1 MINHPPFGRSD
12 VHGPARLTRTG
23 GLLFLLVLGTG
34 AALSVPASLGRQDL
48 TKPLQHEV
56 TVALKLI
63 HVYVTDKKG
72 QPVEDL
78 KRDDF
83 TVTDNGQPV
92 VLTDFEKHSL
102 RASPDSAGKAGPMPE
117 KKVAPAL
124 LPAALKTTRKFF
136 LFFDFAYN
144 NGRGIVKARTAALNF
159 LDKEVEPGDDVGILT
174 YSMFKGV
181 RVHEYLSRDHAKI
194 REVVES
200 IGSKDIAGRASEIEQ
215 QYWLMAQEPLG
226 AVRGGTSAAQADR
239 TQTIAEANRQESKRI
254 VQTFILRLTALA
266 KALRYI
272 PGQKQFIL
280 FSTGVPAS
288 LIYGTQAGNP
298 SNLAGRAKFDVGDRT
313 LRTLSE
319 EMYKE
324 FGAANCTFYCFDT
337 REAAKRTDLFAYDAL
352 TFETGARGLFG
363 QQGVFQD
370 STDIFRD
377 DKTTGLNALKRLTD
391 ITGGR
396 FYSNINMYEK
406 NLDQVQAL
414 TGTYYVLGYSIGEH
428 EDGRFHEVKVTVKR
442 PGCEIR
448 AQAGYFNPKPY
459 REFSPLEKQLH
470 LYDLALNERS
480 LSRLPVSFPLTVL
493 AFGTGGTAGLEI
505 LAAVPGDVT
514 ARFSGEKVEYV
525 ALVFDGKDNIRDV
538 RRLETDP
545 RPRRGQAVVFTSG
558 TTLEPGDF
566 TCRLVIRDMDTGLS
580 AVSSARSFVRAA
592 PAQGLILGTPLLLRD
607 ETGCAYLDAGAAKGK
622 VAIPWGE
629 VYAFDKAALAPAV
642 GPISKLTSRLVAIVP
657 YSVAG
662 ATEYGTNEPDV
673 VLSGRLID
681 ARSGQAV
688 PVAVTLVGRTWHSAA
703 ETVSLE
709 IPLGGLA
716 PGKYLL
722 YINAEDRA
730 SRTMASAQ
738 TSLVIFED

>member
-1 MINHPPFGRSD
+1 MSGLRSF
-12 VHGPARLTRTG
+12 PETTARRSASIALAA
-23 GLLFLLVLGTG
+23 GLLCLLVLQSP
-34 AALSVPASLGRQDL
+34 AALPNVPSQERQDL
-48 TKPLQHEV
+48 TKPLQYEV
-56 TVALKLI
+56 SVVLKLI
-63 HVYVTDKKG
+63 QVYVTDKKG
-72 QPVEDL
+72 KPVEDL
-78 KRDDF
+78 KLDDF
-83 TVTDNGQPV
+83 TVTDNGRPV

-102 RASPDSAGKAGPMPE
+102 QS
-117 KKVAPAL
+117 APAEAL
-124 LPAALKTTRKFF
+124 KSEPVAENPAAPPPAALKTTRKFF

-144 NGRGIVKARTAALNF
+144 NGRGIVKARTAALHF
-159 LDKEVEPGDDVGILT
+159 LDKELEPDDEVAILT

-194 REVVES
+194 REVVDS
-200 IGSKDIAGRASEIEQ
+200 IGGKDIAGRASEIEQ
-215 QYWLMAQEPLG
+215 QYWLMAQEPLPG
-226 AVRGGTSAAQADR
+226 RGGGNDAQASLP
-239 TQTIAEANRQESKRI
+239 QKVAEAGRQESKRI

-288 LIYGTQAGNP
+288 LIYGSQAGNP
-298 SNLAGRAKFDVGDRT
+298 SNLAGRAKFDVGDRV
-313 LRTLSE
+313 LRTQNE

-337 REAAKRTDLFAYDAL
+337 RETAKGTDLFAYDAL
-352 TFETGARGLFG
+352 TFETGVRGLFG

-391 ITGGR
+391 ITGGKY
-396 FYSNINMYEK
+396 YSNINMYEK

-414 TGTYYVLGYSIGEH
+414 TGTYYVVGYSVGEQ
-428 EDGRFHEVKVTVKR
+428 EDGRFHEIKVAVKR
-442 PGCEIR
+442 PGCEVR

-459 REFSPLEKQLH
+459 REFTPLEKELH

-480 LSRLPVSFPLTVL
+480 LSRLPVSFPLTAL
-493 AFGTGGTAGLEI
+493 AFGTVGTEGLEI
-505 LAAVPGDVT
+505 LAAIPGEVT
-514 ARFSGEKVEYV
+514 AKFSGEKVEYV
-525 ALVFDGKDNIRDV
+525 ALIFDAKGDIRDV
-538 RRLETDP
+538 RRVETDP

-558 TTLEPGDF
+558 TSLVPGDY

-580 AVSSARSFVRAA
+580 AVSSARSVVRTA
-592 PAQGLILGTPLLLRD
+592 PAQGLRLGTPLLLRD
-607 ETGCAYLDAGAAKGK
+607 ETGCAYIDAGAAKGK

-629 VYAFDKAALAPAV
+629 VYAFDKAVLAPVV
-642 GPISKLTSRLVAIVP
+642 GPVSKLTSRLVAVVP

-662 ATEYGTNEPDV
+662 ADEPDV

-681 ARSGQAV
+681 ARSGQAI
-688 PVAVTLVGRTWHSAA
+688 PVALTLIGRSWHSEA

-709 IPLGGLA
+709 FPLVGVA
-716 PGKYLL
+716 PGKYIL

-730 SRTMASAQ
+730 SKTMASAQ
-738 TSLVIFED
+738 TSLVIKNAY